1 MLMKGFKIESLRF
14 NNAKNTTIYI
24 CLLFLVLCFCGCE
37 TPVSVKLPGKE
48 NKKVIEGWIENDQPA
63 VVIVSNLLPYFSTID
78 METILASVDTNA
90 TVRITDD
97 MGNTEQLGRGFSFD
111 HFFGVLGYAYVGK
124 NIKGIPGH
132 TYTLYVESEGKTYTS
147 QTTIPQNPVLVDS
160 LSMQLLFSN
169 DTTASLRIYFHD
181 DPTTYDCYRFFLM
194 IKDLD
199 LIYSPIH
206 NGTFD
211 DLLFGGS
218 AGSYEMLRRAMSN
231 LPISGR
237 TQEERDNYYRAMFRK
252 GDIIYVKSTQVD
264 KKTYLFWFPLQTAL
278 STGSNP
284 FFPPVTYPTN
294 IEGENVAGV
303 WSGYHA
309 RYDTIEFHNKDSIVM
324 KYAKGN

>member
-1 MLMKGFKIESLRF
+1 MKWFKIENLRL
-14 NNAKNTTIYI
+14 NNAKNAKVYI

-48 NKKVIEGWIENDQPA
+48 NKKVIEGWIENDQSA
-63 VVIVSNLLPYFSTID
+63 VVIVSNSLSYFSKID
-78 METILASVDTNA
+78 SAAIFASIDKNA
-90 TVRITDD
+90 TVKITDD
-97 MGNTEQLGRGFSFD
+97 MGNSEQLQLGFSLE
-111 HFFGVLGYAYVGK
+111 HIFGVLGGAYVGK
-124 NIKGIPGH
+124 TIKGVPGH

-147 QTTIPQNPVLVDS
+147 QTTIPQNSVMVDS
-160 LSMQLLFSN
+160 LSMQMLFSN

-181 DPTTYDCYRFFLM
+181 DPATYNCYRFFLM
-194 IKDLD
+194 IKNLD

-211 DLLFGGS
+211 DLIFGGS
-218 AGSYEMLRRAMSN
+218 AVSYEMLRRAMSN
-231 LPISGR
+231 FSIPNM

-264 KKTYLFWFPLQTAL
+264 KKTYLFWFPLQTDL
-278 STGSNP
+278 STGSSP

-294 IEGENVAGV
+294 IEGENVTGV

-309 RYDTIEFHNKDSIVM
+309 RYDTIIFK
-324 KYAKGN
+324 